1 MGNAKWLND
10 AEMRAWLGF
19 VTNASDLLRSIER
32 DLEPFGLDG
41 GDYQLL
47 AMLSDAPEHRMKMCD
62 LAEILRL
69 SRGGLTRRMEGVVSA
84 KFVERVR
91 DETDGRAAFAHL
103 TPKGFAFLKKVA
115 PHHVKSVRGQMIDLL
130 SDSEIKAL
138 GTAFAKIGSH
148 LRSAD

>member
-1 MGNAKWLND
+1 MK
-10 AEMRAWLGF
+10 AWLGF
-19 VTNASDLLRSIER
+19 VTNASELLRSIER

-47 AMLSDAPEHRMKMCD
+47 AMLSDAPEHRMKMCE
-62 LAEILRL
+62 LADTLRL
-69 SRGGLTRRMEGVVSA
+69 SRGGLTRRMEGVVAA

-91 DETDGRAAFAHL
+91 DEVDGRAAFAHL
-103 TPKGFAFLKKVA
+103 TAKGFSFLKKVA

-130 SDSEIKAL
+130 NESEIKAL
-138 GTAFAKIGSH
+138 GTAFAKIGEH

>member
-1 MGNAKWLND
+1 MANAKWLTD

-115 PHHVKSVRGQMIDLL
+115 PHHVKSVRDQMIDLL

>member
-1 MGNAKWLND
+1 
-10 AEMRAWLGF
+10 MRAWLGF

>member
-1 MGNAKWLND
+1 
-10 AEMRAWLGF
+10 MRAWLGF

-115 PHHVKSVRGQMIDLL
+115 PHHVTSVRGQMIDLL

>member
-1 MGNAKWLND
+1 MTNAKWLND

>member
-1 MGNAKWLND
+1 VGNAKWLND